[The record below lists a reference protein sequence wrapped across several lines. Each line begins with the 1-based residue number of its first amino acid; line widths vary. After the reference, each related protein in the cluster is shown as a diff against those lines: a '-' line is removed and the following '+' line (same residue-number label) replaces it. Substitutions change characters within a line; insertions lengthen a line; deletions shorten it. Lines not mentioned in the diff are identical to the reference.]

1 VTTFYI
7 SPSSLSYREYN
18 KLIYDITKLGWA
30 PPWVW
35 PRQCFYCDCLISNKV
50 IERMLKAL
58 TLTDIFIACVPG
70 TASTNIEIGAA
81 YTLCEE
87 VFLVAKDPVH
97 FTQTGLSDAIITVL
111 PGVKRVCCEINEIP
125 IMLQKEY
132 PNLINC

>member
-1 VTTFYI
+1 MTNFYI

-18 KLIYDITKLGWA
+18 KLLIDISQLGWR

-35 PRQCFYCDCLISNKV
+35 PRQYFYYDCLISKKV
-50 IERMLKAL
+50 IRRMLKAL

-87 VFLVAKDPVH
+87 VFLAARDPVY
-97 FTQTGLSDAIITVL
+97 FTQTGLSDAFVAVL
-111 PGVKRVCCEINEIP
+111 PGVKRVCCEIREIP

>member
-1 VTTFYI
+1 MTNFYI
-7 SPSSLSYREYN
+7 SPSSFSYREYN
-18 KLIYDITKLGWA
+18 KLIIDISQLGWY

-35 PRQCFYCDCLISNKV
+35 PRQCFCYDALISKKV
-50 IERMLKAL
+50 IQRMLKAL
-58 TLTDIFIACVPG
+58 TLTDVFIACVPG

-87 VFLVAKDPVH
+87 VFLAAKDPVH
-97 FTQTGLSDAIITVL
+97 FTQTGLSDAIVAVL